1 MAYHAL
7 GLFIAAGSNGWDH
20 IVMHK
25 RVILLAS
32 LMVLPGLAQDS
43 RTGIRFGDFSNESA
57 AALAF
62 GGSGNDSINDAAVDS
77 IGNIY
82 VTGTTT
88 SFDFPVANAF
98 QSANRGTQLIFS
110 SDAGTTWQPL
120 RTLFANATYPFTY
133 PIPIAA
139 DPTNGQIVY
148 VASQSSVC
156 KSTDGGQQFAC
167 VAIAFAS
174 SQTYLTSLAIDPR
187 QPLTVYASA
196 STTGGVFKSVDG
208 GQTWTNSSQGLPA
221 QGYIDSVTIDP
232 FHSNVL
238 YAWASDAGY
247 VSSDGAASWTLS
259 SLPWPQNTSGS
270 GSFIFDPVA
279 PGIIYGPWY
288 SGTRTG
294 VQKSID
300 AGATWTPLDI
310 PFFGCCIIPDPK
322 TSGLLYGLG
331 PAINSQ
337 APTVLF
343 WRSADGGDTWTSNPC
358 PADVLSVLSVDP
370 VNPQIMLAG
379 AFHSA
384 DGGQSWS
391 ASNVSRDIQAAFT
404 PASASLVYAIAPITS
419 DAFVAK
425 FRPDGKTLVFST
437 YFGGMGNDTGQAIA
451 LDSSGNIWIA
461 GSTSSYDLPVTPGA
475 FESNLRGTSN
485 AFAAKFSNDGKLLAA
500 TYLGGSSYDLGLG
513 IAVGPQGNPWLIG
526 AWASLD
532 FPFTTAAPSTVPYQ
546 PFGFVSELDP
556 SAARLLYSA
565 NVGAV
570 LDKNGKG
577 IAIDPSGNVTL
588 TGTASGAFPV
598 TPGAFQVGDA
608 GSSAEAFVLKL
619 DPSGSVIYST
629 YFGGSTGVSTAN
641 FFESNQEGVA
651 VAVDAAGN
659 AYLTGNTSETDFP
672 VTPGAYQSTLHAGC
686 TFPAFS
692 VATGFIGSLF
702 HWYADDVFV
711 VKLSPDGKTA
721 LFSTLLG
728 GACYDR
734 PTSIALD
741 SAGRV
746 YVTGETDS
754 EDFPLV
760 GDLEPLPA
768 EPQFASFVSALDPTG
783 SALEFSTYLY
793 AGSAPT
799 VASGPGTTIRV
810 AGSTGSGA
818 QSSPTENTC
827 PFAACPSTFTHGYLV
842 LIKPREARR
851 AVDHPL
857 DPIDRDGST
866 RP

>member
-1 MAYHAL
+1 
-7 GLFIAAGSNGWDH
+7 
-20 IVMHK
+20 MHK

-88 SFDFPVANAF
+88 SFDFPEANAF

-692 VATGFIGSLF
+692 VATGFPAAFTGLIRMWALRPSSRGWPSTVPCGVRSAANRMSSFLPRS
-702 HWYADDVFV
+702 ACAI
-711 VKLSPDGKTA
+711 SRPRNCTTA
-721 LFSTLLG
+721 LTRLPSCRKRT
-728 GACYDR
+728 ACFILK
-734 PTSIALD
+734 S
-741 SAGRV
+741 
-746 YVTGETDS
+746 
-754 EDFPLV
+754 
-760 GDLEPLPA
+760 
-768 EPQFASFVSALDPTG
+768 
-783 SALEFSTYLY
+783 
-793 AGSAPT
+793 
-799 VASGPGTTIRV
+799 
-810 AGSTGSGA
+810 
-818 QSSPTENTC
+818 
-827 PFAACPSTFTHGYLV
+827 
-842 LIKPREARR
+842 
-851 AVDHPL
+851 
-857 DPIDRDGST
+857 
-866 RP
+866 